1 MKQILVATDFS
12 TRSDRALR
20 RAVLTARQ
28 VGAELTLVHVVDD
41 DQPNY
46 LIERQKAAAAE
57 ILQQTVS
64 TLVDVDQIRAEWLI
78 TTGDAFTGIL
88 QVAEEAD
95 PALIIV
101 GPHRRQFLDTFV
113 GTTAER
119 TIRRSR
125 HPILMVNAVPSGPYR
140 RSLVAVDF
148 DEASEVAINAMS
160 ELDISA
166 AGDIIA
172 LHLFDAPAIGMMKRA
187 MEVQDAIDHY
197 VSQQEDRAR
206 SELTSFL
213 AKCGL
218 DCAQLM
224 LSPLKGSAS
233 AAISAC
239 AIEQEADLIVLGT
252 NQRKGLERFLLGSVA
267 QGVLLDATQDVLIVP
282 VIAADDLTING

>member
-1 MKQILVATDFS
+1 M
-12 TRSDRALR
+12 
-20 RAVLTARQ
+20 
-28 VGAELTLVHVVDD
+28 
-41 DQPNY
+41 
-46 LIERQKAAAAE
+46 
-57 ILQQTVS
+57 
-64 TLVDVDQIRAEWLI
+64 DQIRAEWLI

-113 GTTAER
+113 DTTAER

-125 HPILMVNAVPSGPYR
+125 HPILMANAVPSGPYR

-148 DEASEVAINAMS
+148 DEASEVAINATS
-160 ELDISA
+160 ELGIA
-166 AGDIIA
+166 TAGDIIA

-213 AKCGL
+213 AKCRL

-282 VIAADDLTING
+282 VIAADDLTINS